1 MRQELAKARR
11 AIHDLEHQLQC
22 ERSRLRSM
30 NTDISRATQEKDDVF
45 KRLRDTE
52 QVSFY
57 KGIIRENI
65 QAYRRSRAENG
76 RSQRPDIA
84 TEDG

>member
-1 MRQELAKARR
+1 MEQELATARR

-57 KGIIRENI
+57 KGVIRENI
-65 QAYRRSRAENG
+65 QAYRSRAENG
-76 RSQRPDIA
+76 RSQGPDIA

>member
-57 KGIIRENI
+57 KGTIRKNF
-65 QAYRRSRAENG
+65 QAYRSRAENG

-84 TEDG
+84 TENG